1 MAQQR
6 TRWIG
11 GAALVAAIAAG
22 GWWFLAPPDVTPPP
36 AESTAAEPAALP
48 ETLRLPAQEARAI
61 GLEWAIVEAVEQAP
75 IAALSGTIEP
85 PANARVAVTALFGG
99 VIEHSYVVEGSAVRK
114 GQPLAVVRS
123 PEILSLHSDL
133 VRAQARLGIAR
144 STAQRLDQLSDAG
157 VIAGARAEEARAS
170 LREAEA
176 DVAEKRRIL
185 ALAGGSGSDGSY
197 RLRAPISGRV
207 TSVTATTGDRLDG
220 GSAPFVIDAAGAY
233 EVNAQLPERFAGRV
247 HPGMQVRLGDVT
259 GTVSSVGTT
268 LDPETRSLL
277 LKARVPAGPGVIS
290 GGIVTVTVLGP
301 APSGAVMV
309 PASAVT
315 TLNGTQT
322 VFVRTQDGVAT
333 REVRLGEGSADD
345 MALVLSGL
353 NPGDQVVKRGTSE
366 LKALVLAQ

>member
-1 MAQQR
+1 MDQ
-6 TRWIG
+6 
-11 GAALVAAIAAG
+11 
-22 GWWFLAPPDVTPPP
+22 
-36 AESTAAEPAALP
+36 
-48 ETLRLPAQEARAI
+48 ARAI
-61 GLEWAIVEAVEQAP
+61 GLEWAAAKAAEQAP
-75 IAALSGTIEP
+75 VATLNGTVEP

-99 VIEHSYVVEGSAVRK
+99 VIEHSYVVEGAAVRK
-114 GQPLAVVRS
+114 GQPLAIVRS

-133 VRAQARLGIAR
+133 VRARARLGIAR

-185 ALAGGSGSDGSY
+185 ALAGASGSDGGY
-197 RLRAPISGRV
+197 RLLAPIAGRV
-207 TSVTATTGDRLDG
+207 TSVSATTGDRLDG
-220 GSAPFVIDAAGAY
+220 GGAPFVIDAAGAY
-233 EVNAQLPERFAGRV
+233 EVNAQLPERLAGRV

-268 LDPETRSLL
+268 IDPETRSLL
-277 LKARVPAGPGVIS
+277 LKARMPAGPGVIS
-290 GGIVTVTVLGP
+290 GGTVTVTVLGP
-301 APSGAVMV
+301 APSGAVTV

-315 TLNGTQT
+315 PLNGADT
-322 VFVRTQDGVAT
+322 VFVRTRDGVAI
-333 REVRLGEGSADD
+333 RRVQLGEGSADD

-366 LKALVLAQ
+366 IKALVLAQ